1 MIIDTKQYNFSEWD
15 SKRRERALHIMDKHV
30 KKYCQPSTYD
40 YWSWH
45 SVGSEDKK
53 PEQIASEY
61 KEYSED
67 ESKFIQALWAFY
79 ISMTAKDEYAWSSDI
94 AKAFTK

>member
-15 SKRRERALHIMDKHV
+15 SKRRERALHIMDEHV

-45 SVGSEDKK
+45 SVGSEG
-53 PEQIASEY
+53 
-61 KEYSED
+61 
-67 ESKFIQALWAFY
+67 KFIQALWAFY

>member
-15 SKRRERALHIMDKHV
+15 SKRRERALHIMDEHV

-45 SVGSEDKK
+45 SVGSEGKK

-61 KEYSED
+61 K
-67 ESKFIQALWAFY
+67 
-79 ISMTAKDEYAWSSDI
+79 EYAWSSDI

>member
-15 SKRRERALHIMDKHV
+15 SKRRER
-30 KKYCQPSTYD
+30 QPSTYD

-45 SVGSEDKK
+45 SVGSEGKK

>member
-1 MIIDTKQYNFSEWD
+1 MS
-15 SKRRERALHIMDKHV
+15 
-30 KKYCQPSTYD
+30 
-40 YWSWH
+40 
-45 SVGSEDKK
+45 
-53 PEQIASEY
+53 SEY